1 MTGDKGI
8 ESLIHEILKN
18 LSDLT
23 TLSNII
29 SAYFTDF
36 NQGKMAVKRKAIALI
51 SGGLDSMLAARLML
65 EQGIHVEGLNIFTGF
80 CVEGHTH
87 AIRNRDKNR
96 QKRNNALWSAEQI
109 GIKLHIIEA
118 IEPYKEIVLNPKH
131 GYGAHLN
138 PCLDCKG
145 FMVGKAREW
154 MEQNGFDFII
164 TGEVLGQRP
173 KSQRRSTF
181 PVVARES
188 GAFDRLLRPLSA
200 KLLPETLPERAGWVD
215 RERLY
220 DISGRGRHIQ
230 IALAEKFGIEDY
242 AQPAGGC
249 CFLTD
254 ESYSRKLQDF
264 WNHRENKDYEFD
276 DIMLLKVG
284 RHMRPGTDWK
294 LIIARDAGE
303 TQYLRG
309 YRSKFA
315 HLSITS
321 HSGPLSLI
329 DGPIQDRDVELA
341 ARLVARF
348 GSSRSAERVDVQFT
362 DRNGRQRML
371 SVAPMQ
377 PIEVQQQW
385 YV

>member
-1 MTGDKGI
+1 
-8 ESLIHEILKN
+8 
-18 LSDLT
+18 
-23 TLSNII
+23 
-29 SAYFTDF
+29 
-36 NQGKMAVKRKAIALI
+36 
-51 SGGLDSMLAARLML
+51 MLAARIML
-65 EQGIHVEGLNIFTGF
+65 EQDIHVEGLNIFTGF

-87 AIRNRDKNR
+87 AIRNRDRKKR
-96 QKRNNALWSAEQI
+96 KRNNSLWAAEQI
-109 GIKLHIIEA
+109 GIKLHIVDA
-118 IEPYKEIVLNPKH
+118 IKPYKAIVLNPRH

-154 MEQNGFDFII
+154 MEHNQFDFII

-173 KSQRRSTF
+173 KSQRSSTF

-200 KLLPETLPERAGWVD
+200 KLLPATLPERAGWVKRD
-215 RERLY
+215 KLY
-220 DISGRGRHIQ
+220 GIAGRGRRTQ
-230 IALAEKFGIEDY
+230 MALAKEFGIEDY

-254 ESYSRKLQDF
+254 KSYAGKLQDF
-264 WNHRENKDYEFD
+264 WNHRQHKDYEFD

-284 RHMRPGTDWK
+284 RHLRPDTSWK
-294 LIIARDAGE
+294 LIIARDSGE
-303 TQYLRG
+303 SQYLRG

-315 HLSITS
+315 NLSIIS

-329 DGPIQDRDVELA
+329 EGSIADDEVELA
-341 ARLVARF
+341 ARLTARF
-348 GSSRSAERVDVQFT
+348 GSSRNAEKVEIQYT
-362 DRNGRQRML
+362 DRQGNQRML
-371 SVAPMQ
+371 SVAPL
-377 PIEVQQQW
+377 PSAEVQERW